1 MIPPIPDCEEL
12 SAEEL
17 DQLLEQATRQNELSE
32 CQICFYLQE
41 VQRKKTYEAF
51 GFQNI
56 YDYALD
62 RFDIKERKTT
72 YMLSL
77 ARKLKELPNIAA
89 ALQEG
94 RIRWSK
100 AHKIAVVAKPENEV
114 MWLESAL
121 TMRARQLEQK
131 IDQEYGVTH
140 RKYRFCLT
148 EEQAAVFEY
157 AIEICRRL
165 ENGHVSPTQCLEM
178 MAAEFIATWG
188 ARVEGGGGSGEED
201 STETAQESAE
211 TGEPVAIGENA
222 ETIRETIGEVCPETS
237 ESPPAGQPDPNPYL
251 AIYERDGWCCTYPG
265 CSVRAML
272 HPHHLKFRSKF
283 GKKSKAECED
293 PSNITTIC
301 YFHHLLVHQGVL
313 KVEGKAP
320 FDMKWT
326 QPRLI
331 DVENMRKERK
341 AAERKRK
348 QKQKKT
354 ERQESSDKTVDAPRT
369 VWVEGL
375 GPVLIEEEDAA

>member
-1 MIPPIPDCEEL
+1 MIPPIPDCEGL
-12 SAEEL
+12 SAKEL
-17 DQLLEQATRQNELSE
+17 DELLAEATRQNELSE
-32 CQICFYLQE
+32 CQICFYLLE
-41 VQRKKTYEAF
+41 VQKKKTYESF

-77 ARKLKELPNIAA
+77 GRKLKELPNIAA

-100 AHKIAVVAKPENEV
+100 AHKIAAVAKPENEV

-121 TMRARQLEQK
+121 SMRARELERK

-140 RKYRFCLT
+140 TKYRFCLS
-148 EEQAAVFEY
+148 EDQAAVFEY
-157 AIEICRRL
+157 ALEICRRL
-165 ENGHVSPTQCLEM
+165 EKAHVSPTQCLEM

-188 ARVEGGGGSGEED
+188 ARVEQAECSVEEE
-201 STETAQESAE
+201 STERSSEESADVDE
-211 TGEPVAIGENA
+211 SATSDGNA
-222 ETIRETIGEVCPETS
+222 ETIRETIDDVCPKST

-283 GKKSKAECED
+283 GKKSKAACEG

-301 YFHHLLVHQGVL
+301 YFHHLLVHQGVV

-326 QPRLI
+326 QPKLI
-331 DVENMRKERK
+331 DVEKMRRERK

-348 QKQKKT
+348 KKKT
-354 ERQESSDKTVDAPRT
+354 EREEPSEKTVEDPRY

-375 GPVLIEEEDAA
+375 GPALVVGDEAA

>member
-1 MIPPIPDCEEL
+1 MIPPIPDCEGL

-17 DQLLEQATRQNELSE
+17 DQRLEQATRQNELSE
-32 CQICFYLQE
+32 CQICFYLLE
-41 VQRKKTYEAF
+41 VQKKKTYEAF

-77 ARKLKELPNIAA
+77 GRKLKELPNIAA

-100 AHKIAVVAKPENEV
+100 AHKIAAVAKPENEV

-121 TMRARQLEQK
+121 SMRARELERK

-140 RKYRFCLT
+140 RKYRFCLS
-148 EEQAAVFEY
+148 EDQAAVFEY
-157 AIEICRRL
+157 AMEICRRL
-165 ENGHVSPTQCLEM
+165 EKAHVSPTQCLEM

-188 ARVEGGGGSGEED
+188 ARVEQAECSVEED
-201 STETAQESAE
+201 STEAVKESVE
-211 TGEPVAIGENA
+211 VDEPVTSGENA
-222 ETIRETIGEVCPETS
+222 ETIRETIDEVCPES
-237 ESPPAGQPDPNPYL
+237 SGSPPAGQPDPNPYL

-301 YFHHLLVHQGVL
+301 RFHHLLVHQGIV

-320 FDMKWT
+320 FDMKWIK
-326 QPRLI
+326 PRLI
-331 DVENMRKERK
+331 DVERMRSERK

-348 QKQKKT
+348 KRKI
-354 ERQESSDKTVDAPRT
+354 EPEEPNDETVDTPRYIM
-369 VWVEGL
+369 VEGL
-375 GPVLIEEEDAA
+375 GPVLHEEDDAA

>member
-1 MIPPIPDCEEL
+1 MIPPIPDCEGL

-17 DQLLEQATRQNELSE
+17 DQFLEEATRQNELSE
-32 CQICFYLQE
+32 CQICFYLLE
-41 VQRKKTYEAF
+41 VQKKKTYEAF

-77 ARKLKELPNIAA
+77 GRKLKELPNIAA

-100 AHKIAVVAKPENEV
+100 AHKIAAVAKPENEV
-114 MWLESAL
+114 LWLESAL
-121 TMRARQLEQK
+121 SMRARELERK
-131 IDQEYGVTH
+131 IDQEYGMTH
-140 RKYRFCLT
+140 RKYRFCLS
-148 EEQAAVFEY
+148 EDQAAVFEY
-157 AIEICRRL
+157 AMEICRRL
-165 ENGHVSPTQCLEM
+165 EKAHVSPTQCLEM

-188 ARVEGGGGSGEED
+188 ARVEQADGSIEED
-201 STETAQESAE
+201 STDTESDE
-211 TGEPVAIGENA
+211 SVDVDEPEADGENA
-222 ETIRETIGEVCPETS
+222 ETIRETINDVCPEST

-251 AIYERDGWCCTYPG
+251 AIYERDGWCCSYPG

-283 GKKSKAECED
+283 GKKKKAECED

-301 YFHHLLVHQGVL
+301 YFHHLLVHQGIV

-326 QPRLI
+326 RPKLI
-331 DVENMRKERK
+331 DVEKMRRERK

-348 QKQKKT
+348 KRKTDREQPT
-354 ERQESSDKTVDAPRT
+354 ERNTDEPRY

-375 GPVLIEEEDAA
+375 GPVLVEENDAA